1 MSEQAHLYFAIRRG
15 EKWVTKRVEDAT
27 EQDFVGVNLEREFMS
42 ATTTN
47 DSLDAAIIQIET
59 SLRAGDAPFDAIND
73 SDQTGA
79 GIDLIRAH
87 IRKSGSRIS
96 RL

>member
-1 MSEQAHLYFAIRRG
+1 MDQQTHLYFAVRRG

-42 ATTTN
+42 AAAVGE
-47 DSLDAAIIQIET
+47 SLDAAIIQMET
-59 SLRAGDAPFDAIND
+59 NLRAGDGPFDAIHD
-73 SDQTGA
+73 SDQTGP
-79 GIDLIRAH
+79 GVDLIRAL
-87 IRKSGSRIS
+87 IRKSGNRTS